1 MLTYD
6 IESRPLDKP
15 MATSVDRNRKKS
27 KKSEILMSSTIM
39 LHDFKVSTYQNNK
52 KAYETY
58 EEIRNTYYIGEKE
71 NSKEILS
78 QRN

>member
-1 MLTYD
+1 
-6 IESRPLDKP
+6 

-58 EEIRNTYYIGEKE
+58 EEIRNTNYIGEKE

>member
-1 MLTYD
+1 
-6 IESRPLDKP
+6 
-15 MATSVDRNRKKS
+15 
-27 KKSEILMSSTIM
+27 MSSTIM
-39 LHDFKVSTYQNNK
+39 LHDFKVSTYQNSK

-58 EEIRNTYYIGEKE
+58 EEIRNTNYIGEKE